1 VTDRAARRAAC
12 AARRVADG
20 IDRSPAS
27 TIRYIDHMRPES
39 DAGRLLRE
47 ARRRAGLSQVDLA
60 ARAGVTQSVIS
71 AYESGHRQ
79 PAVPTLAALIEATG
93 HELVLSL
100 GPEPQGLA
108 RLSGPVGRRV
118 RRKRHELVAAAA
130 AHGIT
135 GLRVFGSVARGDDRP
150 DSDVDLL
157 ADLPPGLGL
166 FGLGRVEAELEG
178 IVSARV
184 DLAPAESLKPQIR
197 KRVEQELVPL

>member
-1 VTDRAARRAAC
+1 
-12 AARRVADG
+12 
-20 IDRSPAS
+20 
-27 TIRYIDHMRPES
+27 M
-39 DAGRLLRE
+39 
-47 ARRRAGLSQVDLA
+47 DLA

-79 PAVPTLAALIEATG
+79 PAIPTLTALIEATG

-100 GPEPQGLA
+100 RQEPPGLA

-118 RRKRHELVAAAA
+118 RRHRHKLVAVAA

-135 GLRVFGSVARGDDRP
+135 RLRVFGSVARGDDRP

-166 FGLGRVEAELEG
+166 FGLGRVEANLED
-178 IVSARV
+178 ILNARV
-184 DLAPAESLKPQIR
+184 DLAPAGSLKLQVR
-197 KRVEQELVPL
+197 ERVEHELVQL

>member
-1 VTDRAARRAAC
+1 
-12 AARRVADG
+12 
-20 IDRSPAS
+20 
-27 TIRYIDHMRPES
+27 MRPELA
-39 DAGRLLRE
+39 AGHLLSE
-47 ARRRAGLSQVDLA
+47 ARRRAGLTQMELA
-60 ARAGVTQSVIS
+60 TRAGVTQSVIS

-118 RRKRHELVAAAA
+118 RRNRHKLVAAAA
-130 AHGIT
+130 GHGIT

-157 ADLPPGLGL
+157 ADLPPGLSL
-166 FGLGRVEAELEG
+166 FGLGRVEAELER

-184 DLAPAESLKPQIR
+184 DLAPAETLKPQIR
-197 KRVEQELVPL
+197 SRVENEVVQL